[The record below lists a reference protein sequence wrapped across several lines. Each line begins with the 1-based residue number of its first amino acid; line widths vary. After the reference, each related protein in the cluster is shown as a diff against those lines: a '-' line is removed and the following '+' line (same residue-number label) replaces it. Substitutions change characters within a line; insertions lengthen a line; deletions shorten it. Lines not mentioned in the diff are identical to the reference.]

1 MPNFKPKTNK
11 KIEVCPNKITTLDSK
26 HSEIMKKIE
35 DDYQKEIPKLLEKRK
50 SLKNALKNIKSMK
63 QIEERLDLEDKLNE
77 TNEKI
82 RKLKKKKTEYLL
94 DNANYVFNYF
104 ESRKNISEG
113 NISTSRKLNS
123 FFKIDNSGNNNDND
137 NNYNNIF

>member
-1 MPNFKPKTNK
+1 
-11 KIEVCPNKITTLDSK
+11 
-26 HSEIMKKIE
+26 
-35 DDYQKEIPKLLEKRK
+35 
-50 SLKNALKNIKSMK
+50 MK

-123 FFKIDNSGNNNDND
+123 FFSLTSLIKGVS
-137 NNYNNIF
+137 